1 MRGSIVTHLIRKDL
15 RLHRLQ
21 IFLTTAAGLLALAVS
36 RRGGEVPFVVGSTW
50 FFVAII
56 VLGCMLPISTIVNE
70 RKKQTLT
77 FLMSLP
83 LSSMQYTTAK
93 LASTL
98 LMFLAP
104 WLTLLLSA
112 LVLIATGNPAPYGII
127 PMLLILASLPV
138 VGFSL
143 ILATALVSES
153 EGWTIAATVICN
165 SSYGL
170 VWYLISRT
178 PSLTVNWTGQVAVW
192 NAAVLRLLSAE
203 LGFVALVISLTFLL
217 QSQKHDFI

>member
-1 MRGSIVTHLIRKDL
+1 VTGSIVTHLIRKDL

-21 IFLTTAAGLLALAVS
+21 ILLTMAAGLVALAIL
-36 RRGGEVPFVVGSTW
+36 RQTGEVPFVLGSTW

-56 VLGCMLPISTIVNE
+56 VLGSMLPVATIVNE

-93 LASTL
+93 LVSTL

-104 WLTLLLSA
+104 WLGLLLSA
-112 LVLIATGNPAPYGII
+112 VVLIATRNPASFGIVPI
-127 PMLLILASLPV
+127 LLILASLPV

-153 EGWTIAATVICN
+153 EGWAIAATIICN

-170 VWYLISRT
+170 VYYLISRT
-178 PSLTVNWTGQVAVW
+178 PSLTVNWTGHVAVW
-192 NAAVLRLLSAE
+192 NAAVLRFLSAE
-203 LGFVALVISLTFLL
+203 VGVVAVIVGVTFLL
-217 QSQKHDFI
+217 QSRKRDFI